1 MFHLQVSNLD
11 NFNFFRK
18 MVVCEKYLDRTVRQ
32 INRIVNLTVHMEF
45 DNTSAFNKGSNDVNY
60 FIKTDG
66 IYFIEIDNTE
76 IGKNESN
83 QR

>member
-1 MFHLQVSNLD
+1 
-11 NFNFFRK
+11 
-18 MVVCEKYLDRTVRQ
+18 
-32 INRIVNLTVHMEF
+32 MEF